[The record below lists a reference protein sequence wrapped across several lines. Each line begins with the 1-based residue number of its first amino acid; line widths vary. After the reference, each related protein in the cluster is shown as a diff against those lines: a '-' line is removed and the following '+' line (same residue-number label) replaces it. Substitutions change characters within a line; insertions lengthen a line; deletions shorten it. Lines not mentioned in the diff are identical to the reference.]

1 MGNVIPSGNLERNI
15 VKPLGDGLDGVRKCA
30 HLSDVTAGVQVMA
43 AHIGRHPSESPRIV
57 KRSGQSF
64 RFLEIP
70 PDRRELV
77 QREQGLAKVE
87 TEIDRALDLLAR
99 VGQWV
104 QDRQHLL
111 EERRRLAVP
120 SSYSSDRARAAP
132 QVFVMQST
140 DARHLHHPALARQL
154 HTPGSRRVLSEG

>member
-1 MGNVIPSGNLERNI
+1 MGGVGNVIPCGDLERNI
-15 VKPLGDGLDGVRKCA
+15 VKALGDGLDGVRKCA
-30 HLSDVTAGVQVMA
+30 HLSDVPAGVQVMA

-77 QREQGLAKVE
+77 QREERLPKIE

-99 VGQWV
+99 VG
-104 QDRQHLL
+104 
-111 EERRRLAVP
+111 
-120 SSYSSDRARAAP
+120 
-132 QVFVMQST
+132 
-140 DARHLHHPALARQL
+140 
-154 HTPGSRRVLSEG
+154 